1 MRRTI
6 KSQLPGIFYRRPS
19 PNAELYVSEGDAVR
33 PGDVVGLIEIMK
45 TFYEVTSDADGVVA
59 RFLVEH
65 EALIEVGQDLVEL
78 AEPA

>member
-1 MRRTI
+1 
-6 KSQLPGIFYRRPS
+6 
-19 PNAELYVSEGDAVR
+19 VR

-45 TFYEVTSDADGVVA
+45 TFYEVRSDADGVVA
-59 RFLVEH
+59 RFLVEN

>member
-1 MRRTI
+1 MKRTI

-19 PNAELYVSEGDAVR
+19 PNADLYIREGEAVR

-45 TFYEVTSDADGVVA
+45 TFYEVTSDANGIVA
-59 RFLVEH
+59 RFLVEN

>member
-1 MRRTI
+1 MRRI
-6 KSQLPGIFYRRPS
+6 KSQLPGIFHRRPS
-19 PNAELYVSEGDAVR
+19 PNADLYVREGDAVR

-45 TFYEVTSDADGVVA
+45 TFYEVTCDADGVVA
-59 RFLVEH
+59 RFLVEN